1 MTDAGDRLIDGAAE
15 ALEIAQ
21 GVRPA
26 AVLHIDGWDYVP
38 RRDLLRQ
45 TDAATVLVAKAHM
58 LVEMLDDAEVNHG
71 GLWSGKTMRARD
83 DLRQELSK
91 WPK

>member
-1 MTDAGDRLIDGAAE
+1 MTDAGDRLIAGATE

-45 TDAATVLVAKAHM
+45 TDAATVLVAKARK
-58 LVEMLDDAEVNHG
+58 LIELLDDMEKNHG
-71 GLWSGKTMRARD
+71 GLVGTATYRGRD